1 MKLVRYGAIGQEKP
15 GLIDKSGQLR
25 DLSAHV
31 KDLNGEAYAPASL
44 AKLAALDPAKL
55 PAVDGKPRFGAPVTG
70 MSKFVA
76 IGLNYVDHAKETG
89 SPIPTEPIFFIK
101 ANTSLSGPNDNVEK
115 PRGSTKLDW
124 EVEIAAIIG
133 TRAKYVSEA
142 DALNHVAGYCICND
156 VSERNFQIERLGQW
170 TKGKSHDTFGP
181 LGPWLVTKDEI
192 PDVQKLSMWCDVNG
206 KRRQT
211 RIDLD
216 HDLPD
221 REVHFLRLAI
231 HDAAARRHRHHRHPA
246 RRRLRHEAD
255 TEIPQRRRRG
265 HARHRGSRRAA
276 AGNRRGVR
284 LMTCIREIRHARRLC
299 PGIHVLADAQQEK
312 TWMAGTSPAMT
323 EQSL

>member
-44 AKLAALDPAKL
+44 AKLAGLDTSKL
-55 PAVDGKPRFGAPVTG
+55 PAVDGKPRIGAPVTG
-70 MSKFVA
+70 ISKFVA

-89 SPIPTEPIFFIK
+89 NPIPAEPIFFLK
-101 ANTSLSGPNDNVEK
+101 ANTALSGPNDPVEK

-142 DALNHVAGYCICND
+142 DALNHVAGYCVCND

-192 PDVQKLSMWCDVNG
+192 PDVQKLSLWLDVNG
-206 KRRQT
+206 KRCQT
-211 RIDLD
+211 
-216 HDLPD
+216 
-221 REVHFLRLAI
+221 
-231 HDAAARRHRHHRHPA
+231 
-246 RRRLRHEAD
+246 
-255 TEIPQRRRRG
+255 
-265 HARHRGSRRAA
+265 GSTSTMIFSMAK
-276 AGNRRGVR
+276 
-284 LMTCIREIRHARRLC
+284 CISY
-299 PGIHVLADAQQEK
+299 V
-312 TWMAGTSPAMT
+312 
-323 EQSL
+323 